1 MIPPEILAGLTA
13 FCFAC
18 SSIFTKLG
26 LKNSEPSMAV
36 FITLGIN
43 VILLWILTISLLP
56 LSLFI
61 SKGVLIFIA
70 AGIVAPG
77 SARLFSYK
85 GIERVGVAIDTPI
98 EAIAPFF
105 SVLIAI
111 TFLGE
116 DFSIWIILGTL
127 LIVFGI
133 IFITKNSQ
141 GGKAEGW
148 EKRDLIFPFIAG
160 LLYGLSPI
168 IRKTGL
174 NILNEPLIGAT
185 VVTTTALIY
194 NVVIMIIRGK
204 DIKGLIHKELINMEG
219 LKFYALSGLFTSLS
233 FIFNLKALSAGKVS
247 ILAPIMNTMPFFV
260 LMLSPFLL
268 KKMERVTTEIVAGTI
283 LIFTGITMIIS

>member
-1 MIPPEILAGLTA
+1 MVAPEILAGLTA

-18 SSIFTKLG
+18 SSIFAKLG

-36 FITLGIN
+36 FITISIN
-43 VILLWILTISLLP
+43 VILLWIITISLLP

-70 AGIVAPG
+70 AGIIAPG
-77 SARLFSYK
+77 TARLFSYK
-85 GIERVGVAIDTPI
+85 GIERVGVAIDAPI

-116 DFSIWIILGTL
+116 DFSMWVIWGTL

-133 IFITKNSQ
+133 ISISKSE

-148 EKRDLIFPFIAG
+148 VKKDLIFSSMAG

-194 NVVIMIIRGK
+194 NVIIMIIRGK
-204 DIKGLIHKELINMEG
+204 DIKGLIRKALIDRES
-219 LKFYALSGLFTSLS
+219 LKFYVLSGLFTSMAFMLS
-233 FIFNLKALSAGKVS
+233 MKALSVGKVS
-247 ILAPIMNTMPFFV
+247 TMAPIMNTMPFFV
-260 LMLSPFLL
+260 LVLSPVLL
-268 KKMERVTTEIVAGTI
+268 RKIERVTTEIVAGTV
-283 LIFTGITMIIS
+283 LIIAGTVMVIS